1 MLSWRDIG
9 EKLSR
14 SRDMTVLGSWSNF
27 SLGLT
32 LRFQHMLLLG
42 VGLGLGVGSDK
53 RIRVSNRRSGPAREQ
68 VEKVT

>member
-1 MLSWRDIG
+1 
-9 EKLSR
+9 
-14 SRDMTVLGSWSNF
+14 
-27 SLGLT
+27 
-32 LRFQHMLLLG
+32 MLLLG